1 MDAEETVAAG
11 PRAQPVVP
19 QGRRLALPGRGTTF
33 VRELPGPPGAPTV
46 LLLHGLMATGGLNW
60 LQAFEPLSRHFRV
73 VAVDHRGHGR
83 GIRTRR
89 RFRLA
94 DCADDAA
101 AVLQMLGID
110 EAIAVGYSMGG
121 PIASLL
127 WRRHPDRVAGLV
139 LCATAPRFRTGGRE
153 RAAMVTAGSALA
165 GALRA
170 SEVLLRI
177 PLSPVASRI
186 PFRVRYRPRSLA
198 GWAAAE
204 LRRSDRRHTLEAVAA
219 LGAFDA
225 RPWLAEIDVPTT
237 VLITTEDRAVRPDE
251 QEALLAIPGARVRK
265 VTANHLFA
273 SSPVFGRILTNMCL
287 GVANRAAADAPA
299 GRIRRLARAARRAVP
314 RSRPATSL

>member
-1 MDAEETVAAG
+1 
-11 PRAQPVVP
+11 
-19 QGRRLALPGRGTTF
+19 
-33 VRELPGPPGAPTV
+33 
-46 LLLHGLMATGGLNW
+46 MATGGLNW
-60 LQAFEPLSRHFRV
+60 LQCFEPLSQHFRV

-83 GIRTRR
+83 GIRSWR

-101 AVLQMLGID
+101 ALLEVLGID

-153 RAAMVTAGSALA
+153 RAAMVTAGSAMA

-225 RPWLAEIDVPTT
+225 RPWLAEIDVPAT

-265 VTANHLFA
+265 VAANHLFA